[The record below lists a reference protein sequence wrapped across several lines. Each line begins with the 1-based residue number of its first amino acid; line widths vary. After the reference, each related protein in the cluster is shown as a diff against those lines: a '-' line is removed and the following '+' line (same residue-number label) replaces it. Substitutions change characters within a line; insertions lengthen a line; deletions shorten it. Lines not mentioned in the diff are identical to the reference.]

1 MQKQR
6 FWGAKMYRKRDR
18 NQLYLENFNMPFGGK
33 LKADNRWV
41 KLAALMPWDFIEDV
55 YAEKATEHS

>member
-1 MQKQR
+1 
-6 FWGAKMYRKRDR
+6 MYRKRDR

-55 YAEKATEHS
+55 YAESMSEENGTSDWI